1 MPAAGSVE
9 RGALEGVTA
18 GVLER
23 VAEGVKE
30 GEVGADM
37 MSVEADTVAVEAG
50 KVAVEAEMVEAGVV
64 EGEEE
69 RGREEW
75 KKGEAVGGAPE

>member
-1 MPAAGSVE
+1 
-9 RGALEGVTA
+9 
-18 GVLER
+18 
-23 VAEGVKE
+23 
-30 GEVGADM
+30 M

-69 RGREEW
+69 ERGREEW
-75 KKGEAVGGAPE
+75 KKGEAGKAVGGAPE